1 MNIEHINFIYSI
13 FFIESALAKFFKP
26 IENQRSDSKYFLMAC
41 YRKDHFA
48 TLFIRTAR

>member
-1 MNIEHINFIYSI
+1 MSLIS
-13 FFIESALAKFFKP
+13 IESALAKYFQP
-26 IENQRSDSKYFLMAC
+26 IESERSDDKSVVMAC